1 MTQLPDLDHLSHA
14 EKEALIRTLWH
25 RLERAERRIAGLEA
39 KLNEPSKT
47 PDNSSLPPSKGQKPN
62 RPEKAQRVGPRQG
75 SLGRKGG
82 GRPLALF
89 PDETVTAKAPSC
101 AHCQAALSEA
111 DQVLHGRYDKIDL
124 PVVRPVV
131 TRVERYAGHCP
142 GCGGVTLA
150 PVPVGMEEGSPFSV
164 NILALQAFRHVRV
177 PRRNAGLAIYL
188 RFTHAISYRRLTQL
202 FMQLY
207 ALQTSEGALDA
218 MLQRAKPC
226 FDNEVAASLVRKP
239 RAAFSP
245 SDALRRMPAA
255 PAQSLARLRRSRIIC
270 SDETTVRIDGQTHWN
285 WVFQNDQMVI
295 HVVRNTRAA
304 SVVTETMA
312 GHRPTIWV
320 SDLYGAQQGHAD
332 LWQVCLAHQL
342 RDCKY
347 AIEAGDTIF
356 APRMKALLLRAVVLA
371 RRRKRLAES
380 TRRSYQRRLDR
391 ELNAIMVLA
400 PTNPHGQRLRKR
412 YGKVRNSLFTFLE
425 HPEAPPDN
433 NGSERELR
441 PTATYRKVT
450 GGFRSKWGADLYAA
464 VRSVI
469 GTAARQGRD
478 AYQAIRA
485 VLHGESVILPG

>member
-1 MTQLPDLDHLSHA
+1 VPQLPNLDHLSHA
-14 EKEALIRTLWH
+14 EKDTLIRSLCQ
-25 RLERAERRIAGLEA
+25 RLEAAERRIADLEA
-39 KLNEPSKT
+39 RLGDPGKT

-62 RPEKAQRVGPRQG
+62 QPEKARRAGPRQG
-75 SLGRKGG
+75 SLGRRGG

-89 PDETVTAKAPSC
+89 PDETVTAKTPAC
-101 AHCQAALSEA
+101 AHCQAALCDA

-124 PVVRPVV
+124 PMVHPVV

-142 GCGGVTLA
+142 CCGGVTLA
-150 PVPVGMEEGSPFSV
+150 PVPVGMEEGSPFSA
-164 NILALQAFRHVRV
+164 NIVA
-177 PRRNAGLAIYL
+177 LAIYL
-188 RFTHAISYRRLTQL
+188 RFTHAISYRRLNQL
-202 FMQLY
+202 FLHLY
-207 ALQTSEGALDA
+207 ALQISEGALDA

-226 FDNEVAASLVRKP
+226 FDNEVAAI
-239 RAAFSP
+239 
-245 SDALRRMPAA
+245 
-255 PAQSLARLRRSRIIC
+255 LARLRRSRIVC
-270 SDETTVRIDGQTHWN
+270 CDETTVRINGRNHWN
-285 WVFQNDQMVI
+285 WVFQNDQVVI
-295 HVVRNTRAA
+295 HIVRNTRAA

-312 GHRPTIWV
+312 GHRPSIWV

-371 RRRKRLAES
+371 RRRKKLAES
-380 TRRSYQRRLDR
+380 TRRSYQRRLDH

-400 PTNPHGQRLRKR
+400 PTNPHGRRLRKR
-412 YGKVRNSLFTFLE
+412 YGKVRSHLFTFLE
-425 HPEAPPDN
+425 HPDVPPDN

-450 GGFRSKWGADLYAA
+450 GGFRSNWGGDLFAA
-464 VRSVI
+464 VRSVV
-469 GTAARQGRD
+469 GTAARRGSD

-485 VLHGESVILPG
+485 VLYGDSVLLPG

>member
-1 MTQLPDLDHLSHA
+1 MLTPVVTQLPDLNHLSHA
-14 EKEALIRTLWH
+14 EKDALIRALWSQVQS
-25 RLERAERRIAGLEA
+25 LTARAEALEA

-62 RPEKAQRVGPRQG
+62 QPEKARRVGPRQG
-75 SLGRKGG
+75 SLGRQGG

-89 PDETVTAKAPSC
+89 PDETVTAKALSC

-111 DQVLHGRYDKIDL
+111 DQVLHGRYDKIEL

-131 TRVERYAGHCP
+131 TRVERYAGHCQC
-142 GCGGVTLA
+142 CGGVTLA

-164 NILALQAFRHVRV
+164 NIVA
-177 PRRNAGLAIYL
+177 LAIYL

-202 FMQLY
+202 FMHLY
-207 ALQTSEGALDA
+207 ALPISEGALDA
-218 MLQRAKPC
+218 ILQRAKPC
-226 FDNEVAASLVRKP
+226 FDNEVAAI
-239 RAAFSP
+239 
-245 SDALRRMPAA
+245 
-255 PAQSLARLRRSRIIC
+255 LARLRRSRIVC
-270 SDETTVRIDGQTHWN
+270 SDETTLRIDGQTHWN
-285 WVFQNDQMVI
+285 WVFQNDQVVI

-356 APRMKALLLRAVVLA
+356 APRMKTLLLRAVVLA
-371 RRRKRLAES
+371 RRRKTLAES

-391 ELNAIMVLA
+391 ELNAIMALA

-450 GGFRSKWGADLYAA
+450 GGFRSHWGADLYAA